1 MTSLGPKSEAALRA
15 AMARLLDARPERTDG
30 ALTVSNLAREAGVG
44 RATANRAVDLL
55 AEFRAA
61 EARHRRS
68 SPQALKDRVRSLKA
82 ELRAVRGAELAELR
96 ALTRTLAQHIQVLT
110 LQVAERDEVIAGLQD
125 ELARSNEAK
134 VVPLRRSARDG
145 AG

>member
-15 AMARLLDARPERTDG
+15 AMARLLDGRPERTDG
-30 ALTVSNLAREAGVG
+30 ALTISNLAREAGVS

-55 AEFRAA
+55 VEFRAA

-68 SPQALKDRVRSLKA
+68 SPQALKDRVRSLEA
-82 ELRAVRGAELAELR
+82 ELRAVRGVEMAELR

-110 LQVAERDEVIAGLQD
+110 LQVAERDAVIAGLQD

-134 VVPLRRSARDG
+134 VVPLRRSSRDG

>member
-15 AMARLLDARPERTDG
+15 AMARLLDGRPDRTDG
-30 ALTVSNLAREAGVG
+30 ALSVSNLAREAGVS

-55 AEFRAA
+55 AEFRSA

-68 SPQALKDRVRSLKA
+68 SPQALKERVRSLEA
-82 ELRAVRGAELAELR
+82 ELRAVRGAEMAELR

-110 LQVAERDEVIAGLQD
+110 LRVAERDAVIDGLQE
-125 ELARSNEAK
+125 ELTRSHEARI
-134 VVPLRRSARDG
+134 VPLRRSPRDG
-145 AG
+145 AD